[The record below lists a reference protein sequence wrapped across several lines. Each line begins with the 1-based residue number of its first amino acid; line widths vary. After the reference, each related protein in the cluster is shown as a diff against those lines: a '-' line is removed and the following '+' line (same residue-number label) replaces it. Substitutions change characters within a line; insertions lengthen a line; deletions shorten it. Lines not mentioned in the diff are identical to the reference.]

1 MSVFFCSFFQIFNSE
16 IWGEWVFWRCF
27 TLAAEEHDPTTE
39 LSRDRTT
46 VCQFGAGVADSQLL
60 AAVFQLNIIAQH
72 DRTMNTVIVTD

>member
-1 MSVFFCSFFQIFNSE
+1 MIHCTITFSKSSLLFAN
-16 IWGEWVFWRCF
+16 GRCF